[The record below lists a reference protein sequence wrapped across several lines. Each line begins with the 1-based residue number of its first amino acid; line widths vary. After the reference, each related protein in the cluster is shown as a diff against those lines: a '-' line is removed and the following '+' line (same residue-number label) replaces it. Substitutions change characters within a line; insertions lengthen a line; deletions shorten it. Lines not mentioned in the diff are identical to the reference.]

1 MKLLNDVIQKLES
14 IESSLNQDNPHISD
28 IQVDVALLLN
38 LLHDERAFKEE
49 KFHQV
54 PIKHFADDFHEGK

>member
-1 MKLLNDVIQKLES
+1 MESGEVIMMLLNKVIKQLED
-14 IESSLNQDNPHISD
+14 IESSLNQDEPNVSD
-28 IQVDVALLLN
+28 IRIDVTLLLN

-54 PIKHFADDFHEGK
+54 PVVK

>member
-1 MKLLNDVIQKLES
+1 MDYPTDFNKKRPGPWDDEPNV
-14 IESSLNQDNPHISD
+14 SD
-28 IQVDVALLLN
+28 IRIDVTLLLN

-54 PIKHFADDFHEGK
+54 PVVK

>member
-1 MKLLNDVIQKLES
+1 MESGEVIMMLLNKVIKQLED
-14 IESSLNQDNPHISD
+14 IESSLNQDEPNVSD
-28 IQVDVALLLN
+28 IRIDVTLLLS

-54 PIKHFADDFHEGK
+54 PVVK

>member
-1 MKLLNDVIQKLES
+1 MKLLNEVIKQLES

-49 KFHQV
+49 KFHQE
-54 PIKHFADDFHEGK
+54 PMKHFADDFHEGK